1 MKAYKKQK
9 INTIVC
15 AVLSAYATIAQ
26 AQTYTMLRALHVE
39 RLSYIEEPGKIA
51 GFESDLVAEIEK
63 RAGIEF
69 KSSVATTFQQGF
81 DDVKKGAAD
90 IIIGAI
96 TITEERKQSYLFSEP
111 EPITIVTKADN
122 VKSIEDLKDKKVS
135 VLSGSTH
142 EEWIKKFQET
152 HPDVKVEKVP
162 STFLGIKEVIQGKA
176 DATINND
183 IIIMGYVKSYEKYG
197 LHAQVDSGY
206 EKTHMAFLINKNQAE
221 LKQKID
227 KAINEL
233 KQDGTLDKLVA
244 KWCGD
249 LFAGKKAHKDVI

>member
-1 MKAYKKQK
+1 MKTYKKLK
-9 INTIVC
+9 IKTIVC
-15 AVLSAYATIAQ
+15 AVLLAYAAIAQ

-39 RLSYIEEPGKIA
+39 PLSYVDESGKIA

-69 KSSVATTFQQGF
+69 KSSVATTFQKGF

-90 IIIGAI
+90 IMIGAI

-111 EPITIVTKADN
+111 YILVEPITIVTKADN
-122 VKSIEDLKDKKVS
+122 VKSMEDLKDKKVS

-227 KAINEL
+227 KTINEL

-244 KWCGD
+244 KWWGD
-249 LFAGKKAHKDVI
+249 LFAGKKAS